1 MHRSYTVMHIQ
12 TRLGLDKN
20 WPLNVLLLF
29 RIYKCKGYVNFIM
42 LSQSLFSN
50 LSACYL
56 HVYAYVY

>member
-29 RIYKCKGYVNFIM
+29 RIYKCKGYVNFIIM
-42 LSQSLFSN
+42 TLPLK
-50 LSACYL
+50 
-56 HVYAYVY
+56 